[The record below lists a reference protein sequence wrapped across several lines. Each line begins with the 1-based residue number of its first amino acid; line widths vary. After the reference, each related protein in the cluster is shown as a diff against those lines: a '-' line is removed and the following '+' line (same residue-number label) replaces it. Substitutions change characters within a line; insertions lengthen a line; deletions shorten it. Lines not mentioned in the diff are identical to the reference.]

1 MTKNQL
7 QQIVSVLLYDYDEQ
21 RGNIQKWESQDQVLG
36 WGEITAVFED
46 LRLEEKR
53 TGGNQ

>member
-53 TGGNQ
+53 AGGNQ